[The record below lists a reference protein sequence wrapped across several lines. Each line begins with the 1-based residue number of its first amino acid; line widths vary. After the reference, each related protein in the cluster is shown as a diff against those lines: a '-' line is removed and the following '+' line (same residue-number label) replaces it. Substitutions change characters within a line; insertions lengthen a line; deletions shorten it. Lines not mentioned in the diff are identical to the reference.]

1 MRAAKRFCIL
11 LLCMLMIIPSCTIFA
26 KTLKPKAY
34 KSNGWGNREIVKKR
48 SIEIKKGTTKIKIP
62 TWKGKVTVVIPGD
75 DVKTIRAKQSSI
87 VFLKFKAPATKE
99 YSMQVSKVK
108 YNKATD
114 FNNVEYTDG
123 WDVKNI
129 GTVTVMPVMPTGIGS
144 QNAIKYA
151 VGVPAAA
158 SKKVTVKGNT
168 LYDTKGAGR
177 FHLEKGQYAYFVV
190 SSYAAKECKITIK

>member
-11 LLCMLMIIPSCTIFA
+11 LLCTLMIIPSCTVFA

-34 KSNGWGNREIVKKR
+34 KSNDWGDREVAKR
-48 SIEIKKGTTKIKIP
+48 SIEIKKGVTKIKIP
-62 TWKGKVTVVIPGD
+62 TWTGKVTVVIPGD

-114 FNNVEYTDG
+114 FNKVEYTDE

-129 GTVTVMPVMPTGIGS
+129 GTVTVMPTGIVS
-144 QNAIKYA
+144 KNKIKYA

-168 LYDTKGAGR
+168 LFDTKGVGR
-177 FHLEKGQYAYFVV
+177 FHLEKGQYAYFAV